1 MSELTNGG
9 DLKKSKKVSN
19 KSYHVKELLKRD
31 VITVSLTD
39 QSQHT

>member
-19 KSYHVKELLKRD
+19 KPYHVKELLKRD
-31 VITVSLTD
+31 VITIGN
-39 QSQHT
+39 